1 MVLNEVMMKDA
12 AGNELLVVLAENA
25 GAGKGKRFLPLDT
38 SKMVVD
44 IGSSTA
50 DAVLQADGSWE
61 VNSLASADLVSEMAV
76 SAERLS
82 RKVSFLPRQVERKVA
97 RSVHL
102 ALARTGQVTL
112 GDGTVLRRSRQH

>member
-1 MVLNEVMMKDA
+1 MNEVMMKDA

-38 SKMVVD
+38 STMVVD

-61 VNSLASADLVSEMAV
+61 VDGLASADLISEMAV

-102 ALARTGQVTL
+102 ALARTGQVIL
-112 GDGTVLRRSRQH
+112 GDGTVIRRSRQH